1 MERGLL
7 EVTRLLVR
15 KSGIESPNVLISGES
30 ISNSVPSHV
39 SWSLI
44 YNMPIRTRKH
54 MRMCTS
60 AHMHTHESIL
70 STQARLLIVTH
81 NSMLFLETLPSLAA
95 GIPSLLSSFTI
106 QEASVQGLS
115 SVINPFNTRVSF
127 PSSNNSRSWHFH
139 TTHLDPES
147 HGVELF
153 YLIFPIRQQ
162 IPCGFLSVN
171 PAS

>member
-1 MERGLL
+1 ML

-15 KSGIESPNVLISGES
+15 KSGIESSNVLISGES

-39 SWSLI
+39 ILEPHLQHDNS
-44 YNMPIRTRKH
+44 TRKH
-54 MRMCTS
+54 TRMCTS
-60 AHMHTHESIL
+60 THMHTHESIL
-70 STQARLLIVTH
+70 STQARLLTVTH
-81 NSMLFLETLPSLAA
+81 NSMLFLEMLPRLAA
-95 GIPSLLSSFTI
+95 GMPSLLSSFTI

-127 PSSNNSRSWHFH
+127 PSSNNSRPWRFH
-139 TTHLDPES
+139 TPHFDPES
-147 HGVELF
+147 HGAGLF

-162 IPCGFLSVN
+162 IPCGFLSVT